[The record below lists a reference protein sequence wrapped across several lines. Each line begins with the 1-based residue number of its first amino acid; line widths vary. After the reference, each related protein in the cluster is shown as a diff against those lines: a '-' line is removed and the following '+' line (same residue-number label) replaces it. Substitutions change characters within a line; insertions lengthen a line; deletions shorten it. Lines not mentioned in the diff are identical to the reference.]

1 MSEAAVLSAPIEE
14 QSVGW
19 VELDEYIGEAPMVV
33 DLSAQDGF
41 IELDAASVP
50 FDSQD
55 AMRFGARAYT
65 ADQAEV
71 IQLATRVRKPLRIAA
86 LPLDDE

>member
-1 MSEAAVLSAPIEE
+1 
-14 QSVGW
+14 
-19 VELDEYIGEAPMVV
+19 MVV
-33 DLSAQDGF
+33 DVVAQDGF
-41 IELDAASVP
+41 IELDVASVS

-65 ADQAEV
+65 TDQADV
-71 IQLATRVRKPLRIAA
+71 IQLATRDRKPLRVAA